1 MVVKKQIRCHFF
13 VIIKCLSH
21 LLLCPVFLLSW
32 LCLVS
37 LLLLQD
43 GSGARLWSKDGGTLY
58 LHGDALGAGSSV
70 CSPGSFWKM
79 EVALVVVMLREPR
92 SFFCPRLGLKHPET
106 CSLRSCYCPMFQG
119 TARYK
124 ANLPAQG
131 HYLKREVAS
140 SLLWLRNDLGGG

>member
-58 LHGDALGAGSSV
+58 LHGDALGR
-70 CSPGSFWKM
+70 
-79 EVALVVVMLREPR
+79 VALSAL
-92 SFFCPRLGLKHPET
+92 
-106 CSLRSCYCPMFQG
+106 Q
-119 TARYK
+119 A
-124 ANLPAQG
+124 
-131 HYLKREVAS
+131 AS
-140 SLLWLRNDLGGG
+140 GRWRWPWWW